1 MGFDVVVPEATG
13 YRTASIWQLASQR
26 HTIWAH
32 LALHAKD
39 QLRQRVA
46 FALSQ
51 IIAVGIVTNG
61 GSRVH
66 LEKTE
71 PFIEL
76 YDQFVRH
83 GFGSYRDL
91 MREFS
96 YNVLMAEW
104 LSFVDNKSLQW
115 NIDNDNGPTYPD
127 ENFAREI
134 MQLFRYVLQ
143 IMSSIPYP
151 NNWLIAIIY
160 PVSISIGLYQLHP
173 DGSQVLSENGYPL
186 EAYTM
191 DDIFSYSRAWTGKSQ
206 KTTKL
211 LKLPFG

>member
-1 MGFDVVVPEATG
+1 VPESSG
-13 YRTASIWQLASQR
+13 YRTSSIWQLAAQR
-26 HTIWAH
+26 HTVWAH
-32 LALHAKD
+32 LALHGKD

-51 IIAVGIVTNG
+51 IIAVGLITTG
-61 GSRVH
+61 GSRVS

-76 YDQFVRH
+76 YDQFIRH

-96 YNVLMAEW
+96 FNVLMAEW

-115 NIDNDNGPTYPD
+115 NILNGNGPTYPD

-134 MQLFRYVLQ
+134 MQLFRCVKQ
-143 IMSSIPYP
+143 IMSLCQY
-151 NNWLIAIIY
+151 LRAY
-160 PVSISIGLYQLHP
+160 LLTC
-173 DGSQVLSENGYPL
+173 VL
-186 EAYTM
+186 AYYCIMRPSALVFTNFIRM
-191 DDIFSYSRAWTGKSQ
+191 AAKCFQ
-206 KTTKL
+206 KTVIH
-211 LKLPFG
+211 

>member
-1 MGFDVVVPEATG
+1 MVMPESAG
-13 YRTASIWQLASQR
+13 YRSTSIFQLAAQK

-51 IIAVGIVTNG
+51 IIAVGLITVNG
-61 GSRVH
+61 FRVF

-71 PFIEL
+71 PHLEL
-76 YDQFVRH
+76 YDQFVRN

-104 LSFVDNKSLQW
+104 LSFVENKSLQW
-115 NIDNDNGPTYPD
+115 NINNGNDPNYPD

-134 MQLFRYVLQ
+134 MQ
-143 IMSSIPYP
+143 
-151 NNWLIAIIY
+151 
-160 PVSISIGLYQLHP
+160 VSTSL
-173 DGSQVLSENGYPL
+173 
-186 EAYTM
+186 A
-191 DDIFSYSRAWTGKSQ
+191 
-206 KTTKL
+206 
-211 LKLPFG
+211 

>member
-1 MGFDVVVPEATG
+1 MLQPKGFDVVMPESG
-13 YRTASIWQLASQR
+13 YRTTSIFQLAAQR
-26 HTIWAH
+26 HTVWAH

-46 FALSQ
+46 WALSQ
-51 IIAVGIVTNG
+51 IIAVGLITNG
-61 GSRVH
+61 GSRVY

-71 PFIEL
+71 PYLEL
-76 YDQFVRH
+76 YDQFLRN

-104 LSFVDNKSLQW
+104 LSFMDNKSLQW
-115 NIDNDNGPTYPD
+115 NIIHGNGPNYPD

-134 MQLFRYVLQ
+134 MQLFSL
-143 IMSSIPYP
+143 
-151 NNWLIAIIY
+151 
-160 PVSISIGLYQLHP
+160 GLYRINP
-173 DGSQVLSENGYPL
+173 DGSQVLTENGYPV

-191 DDIFSYSRAWTGKSQ
+191 DDIFSYSRAWTGEM
-206 KTTKL
+206 L
-211 LKLPFG
+211 